1 MSIAGDDPAPWNL
14 LHDGTVTALA
24 READTLLV
32 TIDVP
37 YVRVRFGGT
46 GTFVLRLAGCDGISY
61 QPYDE
66 PLLYELDAIASSQPD
81 LDVTSFQGGAIVVS
95 GNAGVM
101 RLRYANLAITLD
113 TGAEVTLAE
122 LDAHVRSYRD
132 DWSART
138 EPRGS
143 S

>member
-1 MSIAGDDPAPWNL
+1 MSTAGDDPTPWNL

-24 READTLLV
+24 RDEDTLLV

-61 QPYDE
+61 EPFDE

-81 LDVTSFQGGAIVVS
+81 LNTTTFQGGAIVVS

-113 TGAEVTLAE
+113 TGTDVTLSE
-122 LDAHVRSYRD
+122 LAAHVRSYWD
-132 DWSART
+132 DWSARH